1 MDKSLGSI
9 CYIFLVIAWV
19 MGFVIA
25 KGFLSTVFCIFPLW
39 AWYLTAERVLTH
51 YHLLGF

>member
-1 MDKSLGSI
+1 MEKSLGSI
-9 CYIFLVIAWV
+9 CYMVMVIAWV

-25 KGFLSTVFCIFPLW
+25 KGLVSTVLCIIPLW
-39 AWYLTAERVLTH
+39 AWYLTVERVLTH